1 MQPSSA
7 TPVIVTSRTVPQSS
21 FGRIRARA
29 YSLACNPPESRP
41 ARLFQ
46 KGRENACPSRLSES
60 AAACRP
66 PPPASGG
73 RALPSPLWI
82 IAVRQQLLCRDG
94 RSRGIHEF
102 FQIRFYARRRA
113 KHQIPLRFP
122 GTGHDIGRNRGMWEI
137 ASQAAAKRF
146 IFRAGVM
153 PFMRRSVASQP
164 LWRERWNCGQSF
176 SHFEAAPL
184 PPA

>member
-1 MQPSSA
+1 MSSA
-7 TPVIVTSRTVPQSS
+7 M
-21 FGRIRARA
+21 
-29 YSLACNPPESRP
+29 
-41 ARLFQ
+41 
-46 KGRENACPSRLSES
+46 
-60 AAACRP
+60 
-66 PPPASGG
+66 PPASGG

-122 GTGHDIGRNRGMWEI
+122 RETGHDIGRNRGMWEI

-153 PFMRRSVASQP
+153 PVHAAERCITAALEGEVELWAELFTLRKPRHYLRREMIRLQGAGRTRRIPSTVQARSTASQME
-164 LWRERWNCGQSF
+164 REKSF
-176 SHFEAAPL
+176 P
-184 PPA
+184 